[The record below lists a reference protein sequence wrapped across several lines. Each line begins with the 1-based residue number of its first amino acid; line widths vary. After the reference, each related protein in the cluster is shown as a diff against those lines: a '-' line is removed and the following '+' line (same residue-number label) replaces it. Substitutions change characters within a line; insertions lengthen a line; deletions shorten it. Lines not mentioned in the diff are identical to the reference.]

1 MLLLT
6 LALGCAL
13 SAHRVGL
20 IHADGDAVELQEPD
34 GRTFT
39 IPPSGDGAL
48 FGALDRCVVDVRGPR
63 LGRRLWVRDWQVQD
77 AGDGSPPFV
86 GRLRRY
92 GGNWMIDDRRTGQ
105 PIVLDGKTV
114 GQLAAWEGKLVL
126 VRGLVVGAQTVAVV
140 AWRPLEP

>member
-20 IHADGDAVELQEPD
+20 IHADGDAVELQQPD
-34 GRTFT
+34 GRRFT

-48 FGALDRCVVDVRGPR
+48 FGALDACVVEVRGPR
-63 LGRRLWVRDWQVQD
+63 LGHRQWVRDWQVQD
-77 AGDGSPPFV
+77 AGDGSPPYV

-92 GGNWMIDDRRTGQ
+92 GGNWIIDDRRSGQ
-105 PIVLDGKTV
+105 PVVLDPKTV
-114 GQLAAWEGKLVL
+114 GSLASQDGRLVL

-140 AWRPLEP
+140 AWRPLEE